1 MSTPL
6 SALSNLISSGI
17 ATIES
22 TYAKHGAAFPS
33 MDEPFQP
40 GPLDDDEA
48 LCTTIDHVI
57 SAATQLIAL
66 VKPPPRTVVEC
77 GFSVIIQF
85 QTRDFIFPSTKVQR
99 TSFISRQAFR
109 SLWRPIYLRSCARQV
124 RRCVRHT
131 SRGLSIIS

>member
-48 LCTTIDHVI
+48 LSKTIDHVI

-66 VKPPPRTVVEC
+66 VKPPPRMVVENSL
-77 GFSVIIQF
+77 SVII
-85 QTRDFIFPSTKVQR
+85 
-99 TSFISRQAFR
+99 
-109 SLWRPIYLRSCARQV
+109 
-124 RRCVRHT
+124 
-131 SRGLSIIS
+131 